1 MASCYIKHLANYTP
15 NELPLLRILL
25 VFTDPGYLKKIK
37 GYNIFSY
44 LGLNSVKSLK
54 INLGSKGL
62 SHQLFQS
69 QVCFGLVS

>member
-37 GYNIFSY
+37 SYNICSY

-54 INLGSKGL
+54 INVGSKGL
-62 SHQLFQS
+62 R
-69 QVCFGLVS
+69 VEIR

>member
-37 GYNIFSY
+37 SYNIFSY
-44 LGLNSVKSLK
+44 FGLNFVKPLK
-54 INLGSKGL
+54 NNLGSKVLIGPNDN
-62 SHQLFQS
+62 
-69 QVCFGLVS
+69 